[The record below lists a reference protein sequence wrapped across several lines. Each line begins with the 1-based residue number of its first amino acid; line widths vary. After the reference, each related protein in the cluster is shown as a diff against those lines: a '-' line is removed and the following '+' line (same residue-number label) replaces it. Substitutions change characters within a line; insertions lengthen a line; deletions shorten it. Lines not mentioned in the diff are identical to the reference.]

1 MSRLST
7 PLPIEE
13 LRAQLGQH
21 MQENVPLSS
30 YTTAHVGGIADAMI
44 AVRSGEELEQVVTI
58 LWRLKVPYMI
68 LGSGANVLIS
78 DAGFHGV
85 VVLNRA
91 HQIIVD
97 VDSDPPT
104 VWAESGAIFAT
115 VARRAALR
123 GLSGLEWAATI
134 PGTLGGAI
142 YGNAGAYGW
151 DMQHI
156 LMMAEILHPVY
167 GRQFWTPEKLE
178 YGYRT
183 SVLKRNPGQ
192 TVILAARMRLE
203 HSTPEAVNETIAQLS
218 AKRRSSQPPGASM
231 GSMFK
236 NPAGDYAGRLI
247 EAAGLKGTRCG
258 GVHVSPVHANFFVN
272 DETATASDYLE
283 LIQLVRQTV
292 FEKFNVM
299 LELEIEPLGK
309 WNGEQALME
318 KRNAE

>member
-1 MSRLST
+1 MSHRSS

-13 LRAQLGQH
+13 LRVQLGEH

-44 AVRSGEELEQVVTI
+44 AVGSGEELEHAVTV
-58 LWRLKVPYMI
+58 LWDLKVPFFI
-68 LGSGANVLIS
+68 LGSGANVLVS
-78 DAGFHGV
+78 DQGFHGV
-85 VVLNRA
+85 VIINRA

-104 VWAESGAIFAT
+104 IWAESGAIFGT

-142 YGNAGAYGW
+142 YGNAGAYGG
-151 DMQHI
+151 DIQHVLI
-156 LMMAEILHPVY
+156 MAEILHPVY
-167 GRQFWTPEKLE
+167 GRQFWTSDRLE

-183 SVLKRNPGQ
+183 SILKRHPGQ
-192 TVILAARMRLE
+192 AVILAARMRLT
-203 HSTPEAVNETIAQLS
+203 HSTPEAVNQTISELS
-218 AKRRSSQPPGASM
+218 AKRRNSQPPGASM

-236 NPAGDYAGRLI
+236 NPAGDFAGRLI
-247 EAAGLKGTRCG
+247 EAAGLKGARVG
-258 GVHVSPVHANFFVN
+258 GVQVSPVHANFFVN
-272 DETATASDYLE
+272 DESATADDYWQ

-292 FEKFNVM
+292 LEKFNVM
-299 LELEIEPLGK
+299 LELEIEPVGK
-309 WNGEQALME
+309 WNGEQEMVE
-318 KRNAE
+318 KRILE